1 MGEDWRVALSLLIAL
16 PNKRK
21 PRELRGFFVY
31 FYFWTLSFN
40 AWADSLVTG
49 R

>member
-16 PNKRK
+16 PNKKK
-21 PRELRGFFVY
+21 PRELRGFFVSVY
-31 FYFWTLSFN
+31 ILAFN
-40 AWADSLVTG
+40 ALADSLVTG

>member
-1 MGEDWRVALSLLIAL
+1 MGKDWRVALSLLIAL

-31 FYFWTLSFN
+31 FWTLSFN